1 MGFDPLKRVN
11 KIAATLYAFIEEKI
25 TKAMDFFVNK
35 MGYPSAILVFIY
47 SNFASQGVAGE

>member
-25 TKAMDFFVNK
+25 TKAIDFPVNK
-35 MGYPSAILVFIY
+35 IGYPSADIVRNPSVHLFK
-47 SNFASQGVAGE
+47 FC